1 MRVKICGVKSD
12 ADLDA
17 VVQAGADAVGF
28 LVGQI
33 HASTDF
39 ILAGT
44 AARLAS
50 RLPPFVTPVLVTHL
64 IKAADVLKLVETTHF
79 TTIQLHG
86 AIPAAQI
93 AKLKAALGHGY
104 RLLKAVNFSDGMPPP
119 DIFECY
125 PLLDA
130 VLLDSHDKS
139 TGAVGGTGLA
149 LDWVACCAFV
159 KACPLPVVLAGGLR
173 PDNVVVA
180 IQACSPYAVDANSGL
195 KGPDGAKDPARCAAF
210 VRQARTALDAKYPVA

>member
-39 ILAGT
+39 VLAGT

-64 IKAADVLKLVETTHF
+64 TKADDVLKLVEASAI

-86 AIPAAQI
+86 AIAPSQV
-93 AKLKAALGHGY
+93 AKLKTTLGPGHQ
-104 RLLKAVNFSDGMPPP
+104 LLKAVNFSDGMPPP
-119 DIFECY
+119 DIFESY

-130 VLLDSHDKS
+130 VLLDSHDKRS
-139 TGAVGGTGLA
+139 GAVGGTGIA
-149 LDWVACCAFV
+149 LDWDACGAFV

-173 PDNVVVA
+173 PANVAVA
-180 IQACSPYAVDANSGL
+180 IQACRPYAVDANSGL
-195 KGPDGAKDPARCAAF
+195 KSPSGSKDPALCAEF
-210 VRQARTALDAKYPVA
+210 VRQAKAAGLGKMS

>member
-17 VVQAGADAVGF
+17 VVQAEADAVGF
-28 LVGQI
+28 LVGQL

-50 RLPPFVTPVLVTHL
+50 RLPPFMAPVLVTHL
-64 IKAADVLKLVETTHF
+64 TKADDVLKLAEVTRI

-86 AIPAAQI
+86 AIVTAQI
-93 AKLKAALGHGY
+93 AKLKAALGHGHQ
-104 RLLKAVNFSDGMPPP
+104 LLKAVNFSGGMPPP
-119 DIFECY
+119 DIFESY

-130 VLLDSHDKS
+130 ILLDSHDKS
-139 TGAVGGTGLA
+139 TGAVGGTGIA
-149 LDWVACCAFV
+149 LDWAACGAFV

-173 PDNVVVA
+173 PENVATA
-180 IQACSPYAVDANSGL
+180 IRSCAPYAVDANSGL
-195 KGPDGAKDPARCAAF
+195 KGPSGDKDPARCAAF
-210 VRQARTALDAKYPVA
+210 VRQAKAALVMNG